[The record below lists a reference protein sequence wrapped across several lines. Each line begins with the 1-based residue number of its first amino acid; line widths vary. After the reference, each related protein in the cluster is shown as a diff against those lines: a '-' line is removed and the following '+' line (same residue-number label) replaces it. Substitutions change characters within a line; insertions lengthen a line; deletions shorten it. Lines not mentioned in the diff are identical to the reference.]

1 MPSWCDDVQ
10 NGGAKSLKSCDGT
23 ARKNSDGKTKSIQQ
37 SRIIMRRYTEAY
49 LNRTVAKDRRR
60 QWKVLAR
67 AIEAQGEIKLPPG
80 HLEERPDGPYWVP
93 DTKD

>member
-1 MPSWCDDVQ
+1 
-10 NGGAKSLKSCDGT
+10 
-23 ARKNSDGKTKSIQQ
+23 
-37 SRIIMRRYTEAY
+37 MRRYTEAY